1 MKDTLEPRLV
11 DAYWLQRELNKFYND
26 PMTSQKKAD
35 EVLEILKHS
44 TDNRDC
50 ENKLVLLLGYDQFP
64 FIKIVLKNRQT
75 GTGSQLHRTIINYR
89 IAQLF
94 GGVKLWRIDR
104 FRVLVGENVG
114 EFTIANI
121 ATLVNLE
128 FAGVKYWR
136 MVFGSP
142 NPPIFSSAK

>member
-1 MKDTLEPRLV
+1 MSV
-11 DAYWLQRELNKFYND
+11 AISWANKMQLAKCD
-26 PMTSQKKAD
+26 IM
-35 EVLEILKHS
+35 V
-44 TDNRDC
+44 
-50 ENKLVLLLGYDQFP
+50 GFP
-64 FIKIVLKNRQT
+64 I
-75 GTGSQLHRTIINYR
+75 SSHIIIIIYR

-128 FAGVKYWR
+128 FGGVKYWR

-142 NPPIFSSAK
+142 NNCAIRYIAIN

>member
-1 MKDTLEPRLV
+1 MSLYYALTVSCL
-11 DAYWLQRELNKFYND
+11 Y
-26 PMTSQKKAD
+26 
-35 EVLEILKHS
+35 S
-44 TDNRDC
+44 T
-50 ENKLVLLLGYDQFP
+50 Q
-64 FIKIVLKNRQT
+64 I
-75 GTGSQLHRTIINYR
+75 YR

-128 FAGVKYWR
+128 FGGVKYWR